1 MLSPTGLGG
10 GANIFASN
18 SVDHVIWG
26 GAQELR
32 DDGELVDMVLS
43 GKEGLALEHLG
54 KDAAGAPNVHLDVV
68 LLPREHDL
76 GRAVVPGRHVARHL
90 GVLDSGEAKVADLEI
105 AVLVDQ
111 DVARLQVTVDHA
123 RRVDILETT
132 LRSVSPSSFGSR
144 WEMAH
149 HDLVEKVLDELLLQR
164 PRSEKPVQI
173 RPEKLGYKVA
183 AHPVSL
189 INPCLQPERV
199 CSLTCPLA
207 GR

>member
-1 MLSPTGLGG
+1 MGSDLTNLKVCIQSAHALSEMTQRETYIL
-10 GANIFASN
+10 ASN

-26 GAQELR
+26 CAQELG
-32 DDGELVDMVLS
+32 DDGELVDVVLA
-43 GKEGLALEHLG
+43 GEEGLALEHLG
-54 KDAAGAPNVHLDVV
+54 KDAAGAPDVHLDVV

-90 GVLDSGEAKVADLEI
+90 GVLDAGEAKVADLEV

-123 RRVDILETT
+123 CRVHVLETT
-132 LRSVSPSSFGSR
+132 LRSVSPSSFGSG

-173 RPEKLGYKVA
+173 RP
-183 AHPVSL
+183 
-189 INPCLQPERV
+189 
-199 CSLTCPLA
+199 
-207 GR
+207 